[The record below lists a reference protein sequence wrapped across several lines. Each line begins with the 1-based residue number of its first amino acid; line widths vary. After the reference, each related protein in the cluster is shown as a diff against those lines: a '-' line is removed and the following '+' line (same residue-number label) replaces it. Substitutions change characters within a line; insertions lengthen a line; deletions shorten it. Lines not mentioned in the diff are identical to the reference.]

1 LIGSFFLEKWIFF
14 SEFANGGKQWMNH
27 LYFRLKRLMEITES
41 EEYNISSREYP
52 LLVKKWEALIGDI
65 RGYLEKT
72 ASKEEIEV
80 IIQSDPEIVYILP
93 VGLVFDLFHQ
103 VFRLGSLDKEVI
115 IAFACFI
122 YAYGPDWDEESKRI
136 KEYVAEN
143 KLKEAVN
150 VALSVKND

>member
-1 LIGSFFLEKWIFF
+1 LTRSGVIWKHRHPRRKSKSLFNQI
-14 SEFANGGKQWMNH
+14 
-27 LYFRLKRLMEITES
+27 LK
-41 EEYNISSREYP
+41 
-52 LLVKKWEALIGDI
+52 
-65 RGYLEKT
+65 
-72 ASKEEIEV
+72 
-80 IIQSDPEIVYILP
+80 IVYILP

-115 IAFACFI
+115 IAFARFI